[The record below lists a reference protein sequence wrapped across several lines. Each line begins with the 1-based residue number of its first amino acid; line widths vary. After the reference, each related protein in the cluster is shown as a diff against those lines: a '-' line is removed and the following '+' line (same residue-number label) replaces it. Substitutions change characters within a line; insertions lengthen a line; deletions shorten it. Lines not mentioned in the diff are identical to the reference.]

1 MSTVDYQLSSAL
13 CLRDN
18 KTAMMGVK
26 TAGDSRPKP
35 WTPVSLTIPG
45 STPKPTA
52 GPTICGRHGIWT
64 TALQRRKH
72 CPLWLSATLTTRV
85 GQKESLI
92 IIAVAFVFCQP
103 TFIIFGTSIHCR
115 KLATTLLCKTLIMT
129 LHIVNAKKNLH
140 FWSDLCQ

>member
-1 MSTVDYQLSSAL
+1 VWQNNFFFKFCSGSPTFCPSFALAVCAKTDRHGSFDTIPASDFQTCMSTVDYQLSSAL

-52 GPTICGRHGIWT
+52 GPTICGRHGI
-64 TALQRRKH
+64 
-72 CPLWLSATLTTRV
+72 
-85 GQKESLI
+85 
-92 IIAVAFVFCQP
+92 
-103 TFIIFGTSIHCR
+103 
-115 KLATTLLCKTLIMT
+115 
-129 LHIVNAKKNLH
+129 
-140 FWSDLCQ
+140 